1 MSEKALPES
10 ESVETKF
17 GTVEVSKFTDPL
29 GYLVKFIPTGGKLGH
44 ILDVGQAQITELE
57 AVEQLEF
64 HFTES
69 FRMAGEP
76 FDFRVSNSVQAS
88 ILDALKDLCTGTR
101 PEYVINK
108 LKGIP
113 R

>member
-29 GYLVKFIPTGGKLGH
+29 GYLIKFTPTGGKLSH
-44 ILDVGQAQITELE
+44 TLDVGSAQITELE
-57 AVEQLEF
+57 EAEQLEF

-69 FRMAGEP
+69 FRMADAP
-76 FDFRVSNSVQAS
+76 FDFRVSNSAQAE
-88 ILDALKDLCTGTR
+88 ILDELKKLCTGTSHL
-101 PEYVINK
+101 YVINK